1 MESLLPEIGLMA
13 INLVFGLYLL
23 LILLRFL
30 FQLVRAD
37 FYNPISQFILKATN
51 PLLIPIR
58 RLIPGVKGLDIP
70 SLILAMM
77 VQMLGVVLVLLILGV
92 GLDPLSIVIWS
103 ALLLVGLVLQIYFF
117 SLIIMVISSW
127 IAPQS
132 NNPALAL
139 IHQLLE
145 PVTKPIRNILPDMG
159 GIDLSPI
166 LIFFVITVLKKVVLV
181 YIPPVLTMFV

>member
-1 MESLLPEIGLMA
+1 MESLLPEIGLMF
-13 INLVFGLYLL
+13 INMFFGLYLL

-30 FQLVRAD
+30 FQLARAD

-58 RLIPGVKGLDIP
+58 RVVPSIKSFDIP
-70 SLILAMM
+70 SLILAML
-77 VQMLGVVLVLLILGV
+77 VQMLGVVLVLLILGAGINPISV
-92 GLDPLSIVIWS
+92 VIWS

-117 SLIIMVISSW
+117 SLIIMVIASW
-127 IAPQS
+127 VAPQS
-132 NNPALAL
+132 QNPALTL
-139 IHQLLE
+139 VHQLLE
-145 PVTKPIRNILPDMG
+145 PITKPIRNILPDMG

-181 YIPPVLTMFV
+181 YIPPVLSMFV